1 MFLINSMKDNKL
13 FIHAIW
19 KIEPENLAKVESL
32 EELDLSGTAIRQRGS
47 SIFLL
52 TNVKAIYFRGCEAK
66 RSSTSWCLRF
76 PEMLRPRRISG
87 LCSLTK
93 LDLSDCY
100 PREEINPK

>member
-13 FIHAIW
+13 FIHAIS
-19 KIEPENLAKVESL
+19 KTEPENLAKVESL

-76 PEMLRPRRISG
+76 PEMLRPRRISDPVPLKPG

-93 LDLSDCY
+93 LDLSDC
-100 PREEINPK
+100 